1 MKRLGRALVILCL
14 GSTSPSI
21 VVFLCWLFTFG
32 QMFNLAD
39 GVFNEITQVF
49 TVLTTC
55 ATLLVVLVA
64 LGTGELDD

>member
-1 MKRLGRALVILCL
+1 MKRFFRALVILCL

-39 GVFNEITQVF
+39 GLFNELTQAITIF
-49 TVLTTC
+49 ATCTT
-55 ATLLVVLVA
+55 LMMVLVA
-64 LGTGELDD
+64 IGVGELDD

>member
-1 MKRLGRALVILCL
+1 MRRIVKALVILCL

-21 VVFLCWLFTFG
+21 VVFVCWLFTFG

-39 GVFNEITQVF
+39 GIFNPVTQVF

-55 ATLLVVLVA
+55 TTLIMVLVA

>member
-39 GVFNEITQVF
+39 GICNPVTQVF
-49 TVLTTC
+49 SVLTTC
-55 ATLLVVLVA
+55 TTILMIGVA
-64 LGTGELDD
+64 LSTEDL

>member
-1 MKRLGRALVILCL
+1 MKRIVKALVILCL

-21 VVFLCWLFTFG
+21 VVFLFWLFTFG

-39 GVFNEITQVF
+39 GLFNPMTQVF
-49 TVLTTC
+49 TILTTC
-55 ATLLVVLVA
+55 TTLLMLGVA